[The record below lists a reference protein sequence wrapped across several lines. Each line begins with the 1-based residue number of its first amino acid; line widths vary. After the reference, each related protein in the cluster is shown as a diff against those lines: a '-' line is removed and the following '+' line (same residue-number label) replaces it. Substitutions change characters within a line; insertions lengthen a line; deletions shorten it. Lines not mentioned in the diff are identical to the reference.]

1 MLKSHFRNVIISSQ
15 IKHEYHYQVTG
26 EVEAVAAKL
35 EALSEAVARLG
46 EQQAVGEKVAGL
58 DTRVRNITDKMNQFV
73 QVDIIKLDV

>member
-1 MLKSHFRNVIISSQ
+1 M
-15 IKHEYHYQVTG
+15 
-26 EVEAVAAKL
+26 EAVAAKL

-73 QVDIIKLDV
+73 QVNMIKLDV

>member
-1 MLKSHFRNVIISSQ
+1 M
-15 IKHEYHYQVTG
+15 TA

-35 EALSEAVARLG
+35 EAVSEAVARLG

-73 QVDIIKLDV
+73 QVDMIKLDV